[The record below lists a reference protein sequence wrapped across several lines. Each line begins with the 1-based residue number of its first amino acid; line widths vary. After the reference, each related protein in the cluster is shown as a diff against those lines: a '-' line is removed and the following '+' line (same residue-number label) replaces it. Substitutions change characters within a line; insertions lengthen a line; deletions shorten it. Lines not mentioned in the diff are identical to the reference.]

1 MKRILVVDD
10 DEHLRL
16 VMQETLTASGYEVE
30 VAESGQ
36 QALDILNKDSFDLI
50 ISDLM
55 MPGLKGNELLKE
67 AKKKYPDI
75 GFFLISAYG
84 TIETAVDA
92 MKTGAY
98 DFITKPFSISQI
110 ESRVAHY
117 FEFSSLKEEN
127 KNLKQRLLN
136 HQLQARLIGSS
147 PGMKELIYN
156 IEIVAKSDA
165 PVFIRGESGTGK
177 ELTVEAVHDNSSRAG
192 KPFLKINCAA
202 VPETLFEST
211 LFGHEKGSFSGAYKA
226 QKGIFEEC
234 DGGTLLLDEITE
246 IPYSMQA
253 KLLRVIQEMRVTRV
267 GSTVEIPID
276 VRVIAS
282 SNRDVEKLIRE
293 SKFREDLFFRLNVF
307 PLTVPPLRERKDDLP
322 LLIEHFLNV
331 FSQKYN
337 VTKKE
342 LLPETMQRLS
352 AYHWPG
358 NIRQLENLIERA
370 VLYSARE
377 ETILD
382 KHVVLEMNQPNSG
395 GGEVPEAPVMPLAEM
410 ERRMIFSAL
419 KETRNHKTKAA
430 EMLGITV
437 RTLRN
442 KLHQFEEEKETSE

>member
-1 MKRILVVDD
+1 MKKILVVDD
-10 DEHLRL
+10 DDHLRMI
-16 VMQETLTASGYEVE
+16 MQETLVSSGYSVE
-30 VAESGQ
+30 VAESGK
-36 QALDILNKDSFDLI
+36 QALEMLKDESFDLI

-55 MPGLKGNELLKE
+55 MPGIKGNELLKE
-67 AKKKYPDI
+67 AKKTYPHI

-98 DFITKPFSISQI
+98 DFITKPFSITQI

-117 FEFSSLKEEN
+117 FEFTSLKEEN
-127 KNLKQRLLN
+127 KNLKQRLIT
-136 HQLQARLIGSS
+136 HQLQAKLIGASS
-147 PGMKELIYN
+147 GMKDVLYN
-156 IEIVAKSDA
+156 IDIVSKSDA

-177 ELTVEAVHDNSSRAG
+177 ELIAEAVHDNSERAD

-234 DGGTLLLDEITE
+234 DGGTLLLDEISE

-253 KLLRVIQEMRVTRV
+253 KLLRVLQEMRVTRV

-276 VRVIAS
+276 VRIIAS
-282 SNRDVEKLIRE
+282 SNRDIDTLIQE

-307 PLTVPPLRERKDDLP
+307 PISVP
-322 LLIEHFLNV
+322 LLKDRNEDIPLLVDHFLTV
-331 FSQKYN
+331 FSQKYK
-337 VTKKE
+337 VDKKTVLPDTME
-342 LLPETMQRLS
+342 RLL

-377 ETILD
+377 EVILD
-382 KHVVLEMNQPNSG
+382 KHVVLDLIETKNNADVEQELS
-395 GGEVPEAPVMPLAEM
+395 VMSLAEM
-410 ERRMIFSAL
+410 EKRMIYSAL
-419 KETRNHKTKAA
+419 KETQNHKTKAA
-430 EMLGITV
+430 ELLGVTV

-442 KLHQFEEEKETSE
+442 KLHQFEEEE

>member
-16 VMQETLTASGYEVE
+16 VMQETLASSGYAVE
-30 VAESGQ
+30 SAESGQ
-36 QALDILNKDSFDLI
+36 QALDILNTESFDLI

-55 MPGLKGNELLKE
+55 MPGIKGNELLKE
-67 AKKKYPDI
+67 AKKRYPDI

-98 DFITKPFSISQI
+98 DFITKPFSITQI

-127 KNLKQRLLN
+127 RKLKQRLMS
-136 HQLQARLIGSS
+136 HQLQSKLIGSS

-282 SNRDVEKLIRE
+282 SNRDVEELIQQ

-322 LLIEHFLNV
+322 LLIEHFLTV
-331 FSQKYN
+331 FSEKYK
-337 VTKKE
+337 VDKKE
-342 LLPETMQRLS
+342 LLPETMERLI

-377 ETILD
+377 EVILD
-382 KHVVLEMNQPNSG
+382 KHVVLEMNHPKST
-395 GGEVPEAPVMPLAEM
+395 PEKETDTPLIPLAEM
-410 ERRMIFSAL
+410 EKRMIYSAL
-419 KETRNHKTKAA
+419 KETHNHKTKAA
-430 EMLGITV
+430 ELLGITV

-442 KLHQFEEEKETSE
+442 KFHQFEEEES